1 MGCGGGSR
9 RGSYSLAQA
18 CERFC
23 LTRGQT
29 LQSQK
34 SLLISQL
41 GKLRPSVQ
49 VTQLLARGRGEN
61 PHLTEG
67 NQTRA
72 EGTSSLVRKPHHL
85 HPTPTPSQ
93 AQGLRL
99 VRPRCP

>member
-72 EGTSSLVRKPHHL
+72 EGTSSLCGNL
-85 HPTPTPSQ
+85 IISTPLPPP
-93 AQGLRL
+93 
-99 VRPRCP
+99 PRHKDSDS